1 LKRFLYLDLL
11 SGLSLELTERLGLNY
26 DEEFLPQRKKH
37 RGHNGL
43 ESATPWNYSIVGG
56 F

>member
-1 LKRFLYLDLL
+1 LKRFLYLYLL

-26 DEEFLPQRKKH
+26 DEVFLPQRKRH
-37 RGHNGL
+37 RGHNG
-43 ESATPWNYSIVGG
+43 SKSVTPWNYSIVGG